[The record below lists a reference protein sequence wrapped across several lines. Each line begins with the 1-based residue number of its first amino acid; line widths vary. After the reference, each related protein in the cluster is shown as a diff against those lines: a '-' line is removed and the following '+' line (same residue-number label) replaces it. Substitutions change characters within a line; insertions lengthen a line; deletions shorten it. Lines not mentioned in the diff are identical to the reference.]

1 MRMGAKSMDT
11 IRDEKLRE
19 ALSGDRTPIFLATVG
34 QDGRPNLVPVISI
47 EPWDDKTLIFGE
59 FMIRKTKAN
68 LETNPNVAVGVMDA
82 KLNTWWIRG
91 RFLGFE
97 RTGEKFEKIN
107 NQDMFRYN
115 AYTGIRSAGSIAIDE
130 VSECRTF
137 SPLDVLARFAMASVR
152 RAAAPGGSK
161 HGPMPARVRDKFA
174 RLKAA
179 KFAAW
184 VGEDGRPHVRAAM
197 GMYPAGASQIT
208 LAADDLNPGPPPP
221 GAALACSLI
230 TFDPIAYQVKGVLTK
245 YRDYPGF
252 RLARVDVD
260 EVYSASPPLPGHRI
274 A

>member
-1 MRMGAKSMDT
+1 MDA
-11 IRDEKLRE
+11 ICDEKLRE
-19 ALSGDRTPIFLATVG
+19 ALSGDRTPVFLATVG
-34 QDGRPNLVPVISI
+34 PDARPNLVPVISM
-47 EPWDDKTLIFGE
+47 EPWDDRTLIFGD

-82 KLNTWWIRG
+82 KLNTWWLRG

-107 NQDMFRYN
+107 SRDMFRYN
-115 AYTGIRSAGSIAIDE
+115 AYTGIRGAGTIAIDE
-130 VSECRTF
+130 VSERRTF
-137 SPLDVLARFAMASVR
+137 SPLDVLARFGAAALR
-152 RAAAPGGSK
+152 RAVAPGGGKSA
-161 HGPMPARVRDKFA
+161 PMPARVVEKFA

-184 VGEDGRPHVRAAM
+184 VDGDGRPHVRAAL
-197 GMYPAGASQIT
+197 GMYPVGASQIT
-208 LAADDLNPGPPPP
+208 LAADDLKPDPPQPQTP
-221 GAALACSLI
+221 VACSLI
-230 TFDPIAYQVKGVLTK
+230 TFDPVAYQVKGVLTK
-245 YRDYPGF
+245 YKNYPGF